1 MKAKLSEAKRNLATL
16 SARQKAAEVRKGM
29 LTATTSASDV
39 SIDDAAFQKFE
50 RMRERV
56 EQTEAEAEAL
66 AELHD
71 AAAEISEPWSTRESA
86 GVDLDV
92 EAQLAEMKRKKDMKN

>member
-56 EQTEAEAEAL
+56 EQTEAEAL